1 MLAYLIKRL
10 LQGALV
16 LFLVTFFTFTV
27 MYFMPGDPAR
37 TMVGQARV
45 TEEQLDLI
53 REKWHLNDGFF
64 ERYWSWISNLATG
77 DLGISIMRPGQ
88 PISGMIGNAAWYTL
102 QLTTLSMLI
111 SLLIAIPVGVLAATK
126 RNSFLDYAS
135 TLGST
140 LGVAIPN
147 YWIGIMA
154 IVFFSVKLG
163 WLPPYGADSWRAYI
177 LPVLVLS
184 IEEMAAVMRLIRGT
198 TIEVL
203 GQDYVKTAQ
212 AKGLRRNTILSR
224 HVFRNAMLPV
234 ITLIGYRMAFIL
246 SGTIVIETVFS
257 WPGLGQLFFD
267 AITNKDLQ
275 VVQAIVLLLTCIV
288 VLMNIVTD
296 MMYAVIDPR
305 VRVR

>member
-1 MLAYLIKRL
+1 MLAYLIRRL
-10 LQGALV
+10 LQGGLV

-45 TEEQLDLI
+45 TEEQLELI
-53 REKWHLNDGFF
+53 RDKWNLNDPFF
-64 ERYWSWISNLATG
+64 ERYWSWISNLLTG
-77 DLGISIMRPGQ
+77 DLGTSMMRPGQ
-88 PISGMIGNAAWYTL
+88 AIGDMIQGAAWMTL
-102 QLTTLSMLI
+102 QLTTLAMLI
-111 SLLIAIPVGVLAATK
+111 SLAVAIPVGVLAATK
-126 RNSFLDYAS
+126 RNSVLDYVS
-135 TLGST
+135 TIGST
-140 LGVAIPN
+140 VGVAVPN

-154 IVFFSVKLG
+154 IVLFSVNLG

-177 LPVLVLS
+177 LPVIVLS
-184 IEEMAAVMRLIRGT
+184 IEEMAAVMRLMRGT
-198 TIEVL
+198 TIEIL

-212 AKGLRRNTILSR
+212 AKGLHRNLILVR
-224 HVFRNAMLPV
+224 HVVRNAMLPV

-288 VLMNIVTD
+288 VLMNILTD
-296 MMYAVIDPR
+296 MMYAIIDPR

>member
-1 MLAYLIKRL
+1 MLAYLIRRL
-10 LQGALV
+10 LQGGLV

-27 MYFMPGDPAR
+27 MFFMPGDPAR

-45 TEEQLDLI
+45 TEEQLELI
-53 REKWHLNDGFF
+53 RDKWNLNDPFF
-64 ERYWSWISNLATG
+64 ERYWSWISNLLTG
-77 DLGISIMRPGQ
+77 DLGTSMMRPGQ
-88 PISGMIGNAAWYTL
+88 AIGDMIQGAAWMTL
-102 QLTTLSMLI
+102 QLTSLAMLI
-111 SLLIAIPVGVLAATK
+111 SLAVAIPIGVLAATK
-126 RNSFLDYAS
+126 RNSVLDYVS
-135 TLGST
+135 TIGST
-140 LGVAIPN
+140 VGVAVPN

-154 IVFFSVKLG
+154 IVLFSVNLG

-184 IEEMAAVMRLIRGT
+184 IEEMAAVMRLMRGT

-212 AKGLRRNTILSR
+212 AKGLHRNLILVR
-224 HVFRNAMLPV
+224 HVVRNAMLPV

-288 VLMNIVTD
+288 VLMNILTD
-296 MMYAVIDPR
+296 MMYAIIDPR

>member
-1 MLAYLIKRL
+1 MLSYLIKRL
-10 LQGALV
+10 LQGGLV

-45 TEEQLDLI
+45 TEEQLELI
-53 REKWHLNDGFF
+53 REKWNLNDGFV
-64 ERYWSWISNLATG
+64 ERYWSWISNLLTG
-77 DLGISIMRPGQ
+77 DLGTSMMRPGQ
-88 PISGMIGNAAWYTL
+88 NIGDMIAGAAGMTL
-102 QLTTLSMLI
+102 QLTTLAMFI
-111 SLLIAIPVGVLAATK
+111 SLSIAIPIGVLAATK
-126 RNSFLDYAS
+126 RNSALDYLT

-140 LGVAIPN
+140 LGVAVPN

-154 IVFFSVKLG
+154 IVFFSVNLG
-163 WLPPYGADSWRAYI
+163 WLPPYGADSWKAYI

-184 IEEMAAVMRLIRGT
+184 IEEMAAVMRLMRGT

-203 GQDYVKTAQ
+203 SQDYVKTAQ
-212 AKGLRRNTILSR
+212 AKGLKRNLILTR
-224 HVFRNAMLPV
+224 HVVRNALLPV

-296 MMYAVIDPR
+296 MMYAVVDPR

>member
-1 MLAYLIKRL
+1 MLSYLIKRL
-10 LQGALV
+10 LQGGLV

-27 MYFMPGDPAR
+27 MFFMPGDPAR

-45 TEEQLDLI
+45 TDEQLELI
-53 REKWHLNDGFF
+53 REKWNLNDGFL
-64 ERYWSWISNLATG
+64 ERYWSWISNLLTG
-77 DLGISIMRPGQ
+77 DLGTSMMRPGQ
-88 PISGMIGNAAWYTL
+88 AIGDMILSAGLMTI
-102 QLTTLSMLI
+102 QLTSLAILI
-111 SLLIAIPVGVLAATK
+111 SLAVAIPIGVLAATR
-126 RNSFLDYAS
+126 RNSVLDYLS

-140 LGVAIPN
+140 IGVAVPN

-154 IVFFSVKLG
+154 IVLFSVQLG

-184 IEEMAAVMRLIRGT
+184 IEEMAAVMRLMRGT

-212 AKGLRRNTILSR
+212 AKGLRRNAILTR
-224 HVFRNAMLPV
+224 HVVRNALLPV

-288 VLMNIVTD
+288 VLMNIITD

>member
-1 MLAYLIKRL
+1 MLSYLIKRL
-10 LQGALV
+10 LQGGLV

-27 MYFMPGDPAR
+27 MFFMPGDPAR

-45 TEEQLDLI
+45 TEEQLELI
-53 REKWHLNDGFF
+53 RDKWNLNDGFF
-64 ERYWSWISNLATG
+64 ERYWSWISNLLTG
-77 DLGISIMRPGQ
+77 DLGTSMMRPGQ
-88 PISGMIGNAAWYTL
+88 AIGDMIQSAGWMTI
-102 QLTTLSMLI
+102 QLTSLAMLI
-111 SLLIAIPVGVLAATK
+111 SLSVAIPIGVLAATR
-126 RNSFLDYAS
+126 RNSVLDYLT

-140 LGVAIPN
+140 LGVAVPN

-154 IVFFSVKLG
+154 IVFFSVNLG

-177 LPVLVLS
+177 LPVVVLS
-184 IEEMAAVMRLIRGT
+184 IEEMAAVMRLMRGT

-212 AKGLRRNTILSR
+212 AKGLRQGLILTR
-224 HVFRNAMLPV
+224 HVVRNALLPV

-288 VLMNIVTD
+288 VLMNILTD

>member
-1 MLAYLIKRL
+1 MLSYLIKRL
-10 LQGALV
+10 LQGGLV

-53 REKWHLNDGFF
+53 RDKWNLNDPFH
-64 ERYWSWISNLATG
+64 ERYLSWMTNLLTG
-77 DLGISIMRPGQ
+77 DLGTSMMRPGQ
-88 PISGMIGNAAWYTL
+88 AIGDMIQGAAWMTV
-102 QLTTLSMLI
+102 QLTSLSMLI
-111 SLLIAIPVGVLAATK
+111 SLSVAIPIGVLAATK
-126 RNSFLDYAS
+126 RNSFLDYIS
-135 TLGST
+135 TFGST

-154 IVFFSVKLG
+154 IVFFSVNLG
-163 WLPPYGADSWRAYI
+163 WLPPYGADSWKAYI
-177 LPVLVLS
+177 LPVIVLS
-184 IEEMAAVMRLIRGT
+184 IEEMAAIMRLMRGT
-198 TIEVL
+198 TIEIL

-212 AKGLRRNTILSR
+212 AKGLRQGVILTR
-224 HVFRNAMLPV
+224 HVVRNALLPV

-275 VVQAIVLLLTCIV
+275 VVQAIVLLLTSIV
-288 VLMNIVTD
+288 VLMNILTD

>member
-1 MLAYLIKRL
+1 MISYLIKRL
-10 LQGALV
+10 LQGGLV

-45 TEEQLDLI
+45 TEEQLELI
-53 REKWHLNDGFF
+53 RDKWDLNDPFL
-64 ERYWSWISNLATG
+64 ERYWSWMSNLLTG
-77 DLGISIMRPGQ
+77 DLGTSMMRPGQ
-88 PISGMIGNAAWYTL
+88 AIGDMIQGASWMTI
-102 QLTTLSMLI
+102 QLTTLAMTI
-111 SLLIAIPVGVLAATK
+111 SLVVSIPIGVLAATR
-126 RNSFLDYAS
+126 RNSVLDYVS
-135 TLGST
+135 TIGST

-154 IVFFSVKLG
+154 IVFFSVNLG

-177 LPVLVLS
+177 LPVIVLS
-184 IEEMAAVMRLIRGT
+184 IEEMAAVMRLMRGT

-203 GQDYVKTAQ
+203 SQDYVKTAQ
-212 AKGLRRNTILSR
+212 AKGLRRNLILTR
-224 HVFRNAMLPV
+224 HVVRNALLPV

-275 VVQAIVLLLTCIV
+275 VVQAIVLLLASIV
-288 VLMNIVTD
+288 VLMNILTD

>member
-1 MLAYLIKRL
+1 MISYLIKRL
-10 LQGALV
+10 LQGGLV

-27 MYFMPGDPAR
+27 MYYMPGDPAR

-53 REKWHLNDGFF
+53 REKWNLNDGFR
-64 ERYWSWISNLATG
+64 ERYVTWLGNLVSG
-77 DLGISIMRPGQ
+77 DLGTSMMRPGQ
-88 PISGMIGNAAWYTL
+88 EIGDMIKSASWMTL
-102 QLTTLSMLI
+102 QLTSLAMLI
-111 SLLIAIPVGVLAATK
+111 SLLIAIPVGVLAATR
-126 RNSFLDYAS
+126 RNSFLDYIS
-135 TLGST
+135 TFGST

-154 IVFFSVKLG
+154 IVLFSVKLG
-163 WLPPYGADSWRAYI
+163 WLPPYGADSWKAYI

-184 IEEMAAVMRLIRGT
+184 IEEMAAVMRLMRGT
-198 TIEVL
+198 TIEIL
-203 GQDYVKTAQ
+203 GQDYVKTAH
-212 AKGLRRNTILSR
+212 AKGLRQNVVLSR
-224 HVFRNAMLPV
+224 HVVRNALLPV